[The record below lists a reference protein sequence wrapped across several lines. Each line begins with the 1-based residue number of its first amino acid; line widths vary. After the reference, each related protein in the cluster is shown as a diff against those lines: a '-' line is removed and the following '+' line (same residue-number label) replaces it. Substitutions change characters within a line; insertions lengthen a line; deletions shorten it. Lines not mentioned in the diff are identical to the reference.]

1 MQKYIGTYRIRPQ
14 LTSDNELTDNKDD
27 VFIRG
32 KNHTQ
37 VYRYN
42 DNTLAIY
49 FPHSQFAKKIY
60 NKYKTYMIETFDEE
74 DFTGEIVL
82 YINEEFF
89 HEIAAEL
96 NLETNG
102 ARISPFSIKNIP
114 REKNTYN
121 AINFELMGQVRE
133 MIKNKVGDSGIAG
146 YKHLYKELS
155 TKLNCS
161 LEKESRNEKLKI
173 VEYLDKHLL
182 LDKVYNIL
190 K

>member
-14 LTSDNELTDNKDD
+14 LTSDNELTDNKND

-42 DNTLAIY
+42 DNTIAIY

-60 NKYKTYMIETFDEE
+60 NKYKSCMVKTFDEE
-74 DFTGEIVL
+74 DFSGEITL
-82 YINEEFF
+82 YIDEKFI
-89 HEIAAEL
+89 HEIATEL

-102 ARISPFSIKNIP
+102 AKISPFSIKNIP

-121 AINFELMGQVRE
+121 AINFELMEKVRE
-133 MIKNKVGDSGIAG
+133 LIKNKVGDSGIAG

-155 TKLNCS
+155 AKLNIS

-190 K
+190 N

>member
-14 LTSDNELTDNKDD
+14 LTSDNELTDNKND

-37 VYRYN
+37 VYRYS
-42 DNTLAIY
+42 DNIIAIY

-60 NKYKTYMIETFDEE
+60 NKYKSCMVKTFDEE
-74 DFTGEIVL
+74 DFSGEITL
-82 YINEEFF
+82 YIDEKFI
-89 HEIAAEL
+89 HEIATEL

-102 ARISPFSIKNIP
+102 AKISPFSIKNIP

-121 AINFELMGQVRE
+121 AINFELMEKVRE
-133 MIKNKVGDSGIAG
+133 LIKNKVGDSGIAG

-155 TKLNCS
+155 AKLNIS

-190 K
+190 N